1 MGGHTRAGRILGS
14 LGVAVLLAGC
24 STGASLTPTLPT
36 PTGMVATPAVTTTPM
51 TTLAPT
57 PSPTPAARAFGPAT
71 VVSGIESCSL
81 QYGTTTIVGE
91 TEQMRGATL
100 TCTETANDPR
110 VSGTTLYTWNYD
122 LWYDGRDFAHVQW
135 GTGRIEN
142 AGGAWEG
149 TLSGVYSSET
159 HEDALTFWFTGT
171 GGYEGL
177 SYFMRFA
184 CGATPGLT
192 VPTEGMIFPGE
203 PPTP

>member
-1 MGGHTRAGRILGS
+1 MRGRDVGRRLLAS
-14 LGVAVLLAGC
+14 LAAVILLAGC
-24 STGASLTPTLPT
+24 GAGASLTPAPPT
-36 PTGMVATPAVTTTPM
+36 PTGRVATPSVTTRPMATP
-51 TTLAPT
+51 A
-57 PSPTPAARAFGPAT
+57 PSPTPAPTARAFGPAT

-81 QYGTTTIVGE
+81 QMGATTTVGE

-100 TCTETANDPR
+100 TCTESANDPR
-110 VSGTTLYTWNYD
+110 VSGTAAYTWNYD
-122 LWYDGRDFAHVQW
+122 LWYDGRDFAHLQW

-142 AGGAWEG
+142 HGGAWEG

-177 SYFMRFA
+177 SYFMRLA

-203 PPTP
+203 PPKP